1 MGFFWNR
8 AETPQAQTK
17 RKRLSVKSAI
27 SSWAAAELSTL
38 TQSWTKTSQPINQE
52 IKNDLV
58 ATRARARDLAK
69 NDVHV
74 KKFMRLIKSNVVGRT
89 GVILQS
95 KVRNSDGT
103 IDTIA
108 SNAIELAWKEF
119 GKWGVA
125 NIKGNKTFVELQGL
139 FWDHLLRDGEVLIL
153 KHKTSSANKFS
164 YGLQFLDPE
173 VLSVQNDQDLKN
185 GNKVRMSVET
195 DSIGRVVAY
204 HVSSTDAT
212 HDSFYEFRGAGYI
225 RIEADRVIHRF
236 ISEYADQIRGMPEI
250 AVAMTRLKNLDGYE
264 QAEIISKRVSA
275 AKMGFFSR
283 NEEGQG
289 YEGEEHDEYVS
300 MDASP
305 GSIDELPNNVTFS
318 NFDPSHDG
326 SSYDAFVKSALK
338 GIASGLGVSY
348 HSLASDLEG
357 VNYSSGRLG
366 ALEDRDTFMAMQ
378 DWFIECFMRPVFEEW
393 LNQAVLNQSIKI
405 PTGGTLRTTDV
416 ERYMAANFQARRWLW
431 VDPLKDMSANE
442 KAITLGLTSRSAVIR
457 EQGRDP
463 EDVFLE
469 IQAEQE
475 RLKELGILQEPAT
488 AGFLMPEE
496 GEDNE

>member
-1 MGFFWNR
+1 MAFWNR
-8 AETPQAQTK
+8 TETPQTQPK
-17 RKRLSVKSAI
+17 RKRLSVRSSI
-27 SSWAAAELSTL
+27 SSWAAAELSNL
-38 TQSWTKTSQPINQE
+38 TQSWAKTSQPINQE

-103 IDTIA
+103 IDTVA
-108 SNAIELAWKEF
+108 SNAIELAWKDF

-153 KHKTSSANKFS
+153 KHKTSTANRFA

-173 VLSVQNDQDLKN
+173 VLSVQNDQLMKN
-185 GNKVRMSVET
+185 GNRVRMSVET
-195 DSIGRVVAY
+195 DNIGRVVAY
-204 HVSSTDAT
+204 HLSSTDT
-212 HDSFYEFRGAGYI
+212 SHDSFYEFRGAGYI
-225 RIEADRVIHRF
+225 RISAERIIHRF
-236 ISEYADQIRGMPEI
+236 VSEYADQLRGMPEI

-393 LNQAVLNQSIKI
+393 LTQAVFSQAIKI
-405 PTGGTLRTTDV
+405 PTGGTLRITDID
-416 ERYMAANFQARRWLW
+416 RYMAANFQGRRWLW

-475 RLKELGILQEPAT
+475 RLKELGILQEPAQ

-496 GEDNE
+496 GEENE